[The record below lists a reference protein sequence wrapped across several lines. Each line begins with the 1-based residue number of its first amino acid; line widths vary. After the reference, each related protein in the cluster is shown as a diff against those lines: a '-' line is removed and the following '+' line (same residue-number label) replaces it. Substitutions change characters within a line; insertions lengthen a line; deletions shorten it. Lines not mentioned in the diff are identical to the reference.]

1 MPRPFG
7 QIVTDVNKPLAIENM
22 AAWFECLRHLGP
34 LSEAK
39 QSGER
44 KPHPAPLIGN
54 RGPTLIAADFAGQYA
69 VIHALFAIEIIQL
82 IQTGSEPHVM
92 FVKDGSPLHGGAMQC
107 LASFA
112 VTEFR
117 IHRLSAHLVANAAA
131 KTRSLVFWH
140 KCRIIKGCI
149 FGSESVFGREHHKSF
164 QRGPANF

>member
-7 QIVTDVNKPLAIENM
+7 QIVTDINKPLAIENM

-69 VIHALFAIEIIQL
+69 VIHALLAIEIIQL
-82 IQTGSEPHVM
+82 IQTGSEPHVV
-92 FVKDGSPLHGGAMQC
+92 FVKDGSPLHRSAMQY
-107 LASFA
+107 LACSAMTQFG
-112 VTEFR
+112 
-117 IHRLSAHLVANAAA
+117 IHGVGAHLVPDAATKA
-131 KTRSLVFWH
+131 RGPVLRQRSLRPGNV
-140 KCRIIKGCI
+140 GL
-149 FGSESVFGREHHKSF
+149 GPGVGRAPGG
-164 QRGPANF
+164 R